1 MQGLVIVGSGET
13 AELAYQYFTYDSS
26 YKVCAFSVDSEYL
39 NSDKFLDLPLVE
51 IEKLKESYPPNEYEA
66 FVAVSS
72 KKMNRNRYD
81 LWRRIKNKGYKL
93 ATYISSNAFI
103 WHNSIVGENCFILE
117 NNTLQPFT
125 RIGDNVVLWSG
136 NHIGHRTVIEDNCFI
151 SSHCVISGF
160 CKIGNASFL
169 GVNCTLEDGVV
180 VEEDSFIGAGAI
192 IRKSTDI
199 KSVYQVSA
207 TEKSKIDSH
216 RLFKVK

>member
-39 NSDKFLDLPLVE
+39 HSDKFLDLPLVE

-81 LWRRIKNKGYKL
+81 LWQRIKNKGYKL
-93 ATYISSNAFI
+93 ATYVSSKAFM

-125 RIGDNVVLWSG
+125 KIGDNVVLWSG

-180 VEEDSFIGAGAI
+180 VEEDSFIGASAI

-199 KSVYQVSA
+199 KSVYQASA

-216 RLFKVK
+216 RLFKVQ